1 MKSHSFASTPRSKE
15 LLPLAQIAGSSFVIK
30 RDGSFAKVISFSCD
44 YKLEES
50 SPEE

>member
-1 MKSHSFASTPRSKE
+1 MKSVSFACTHS
-15 LLPLAQIAGSSFVIK
+15 LPLAHIAGSSFIIK

-50 SPEE
+50 TPED